1 MMKVIMRAP
10 VKVVPGK
17 MAEYME
23 LEEKRRPMV
32 ARLGYPPEKVYRLLS
47 GEGDMFHTLVYEMEW
62 DSLAAVEAHVL
73 KMSTDPEMQAFQAQ
87 YDALI
92 ESHGL
97 ELYMLMP

>member
-1 MMKVIMRAP
+1 
-10 VKVVPGK
+10 

-23 LEEKRRPMV
+23 LERKRT
-32 ARLGYPPEKVYRLLS
+32 AITTRLGQPPEKVYRLLS
-47 GEGDMFHTLVYEMEW
+47 GEGDIFHTLVYEIEW
-62 DSLAAVEAHVL
+62 DSLAAVEAHFE
-73 KMSTDPEMQAFQAQ
+73 KMYTDPETQVLQAQ

>member
-1 MMKVIMRAP
+1 MKVIMRAP

-23 LEEKRRPMV
+23 LEKKRI
-32 ARLGYPPEKVYRLLS
+32 AITTRLGYPPEKVYRMIS
-47 GEGDMFHTLVYEMEW
+47 GEGDIFHTLVYEMEW
-62 DSLAAVEAHVL
+62 DSLAAIQAHFER
-73 KMSTDPEMQAFQAQ
+73 MSTDPEMQAFQAQ

-97 ELYMLMP
+97 ELYTPLP

>member
-1 MMKVIMRAP
+1 MKVMFRTT
-10 VKVVPGK
+10 VKIVPGK

-23 LEEKRRPMV
+23 VEEKSKAMASRYGMPPWRR
-32 ARLGYPPEKVYRLLS
+32 YNCLS
-47 GEGDMFHTLVYEMEW
+47 GDSMHTLVYEMEW
-62 DSLAAVEAHVL
+62 DSLAAVEAHVV
-73 KMSTDPEMQAFQAQ
+73 KMSTDPEMQAFQAK